1 MYLQAICSTSK
12 TFYLITFLIVA
23 PLGWRLY
30 DSVSILKS
38 TDVDCAGDRG
48 KYGTTKQE
56 IDCKGRN

>member
-48 KYGTTKQE
+48 KYGTTK
-56 IDCKGRN
+56 